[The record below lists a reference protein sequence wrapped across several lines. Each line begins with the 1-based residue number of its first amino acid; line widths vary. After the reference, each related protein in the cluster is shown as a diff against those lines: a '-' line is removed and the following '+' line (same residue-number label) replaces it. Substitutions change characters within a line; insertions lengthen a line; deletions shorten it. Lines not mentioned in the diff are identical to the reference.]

1 MLEEDIDAQ
10 STYKNPGLKDLQIV
24 MSRETNIN
32 PLAAAL
38 YPQSLKDWT
47 EFSKNPETAINA

>member
-24 MSRETNIN
+24 MSRETNRN
-32 PLAAAL
+32 PLAAL